1 MNHIR
6 VYGLT
11 CVLILAALAVPLSAT
26 TIVMPTDDQLVAKSP
41 VIVEGVVLSSTAVD
55 HDGHIRTETLLQ
67 VEKAIKGAAEGT
79 ITISEIGGVVGNRI
93 TKIFGAPQ
101 YTAGE
106 RVLVF
111 LEPAPAGGYRTIDLY
126 VGKFTRQHSLDG
138 RQLWTRDDSQSNVT
152 LLNSSLEPLAARNM
166 QRDAAGFE
174 SFIIDE
180 AAGRKGSMNYAVENP
195 VIDRGARDRDENG
208 LLSTPDFT
216 LIDEPTV
223 YRWFAFQN
231 NQSVAWRAYGT
242 QPGYSGGGV
251 SEVQTGLNSW
261 NSCPGTNIRYTYGG
275 TSTAAPGGLDAQNGL
290 NEVMFNDPLNEI
302 SGQWNP
308 GTGGI
313 VGQGGFNG
321 VSFAGAWTSPFAA
334 DAGHPQQT
342 YNSAWAITEGNLT
355 IQNNVAPGNG
365 ISSNRL
371 AEIIAHEFGH
381 TLGFGH
387 STVNGSLMWP
397 SVTGLGPSLRADDQ
411 KAAQWL
417 YPDGTVTNPGGN
429 GNSVPAAPTGLTA
442 TPSGTTVTLRW
453 TDNAN
458 NESGQSVYFATGT
471 SGGAFTKVGDLS
483 AGVTGVTL
491 TGFTTGT
498 YRLYVVAFND
508 AGQSAQSNIVTVT
521 IGNAL
526 SAAFTVSPGS
536 GVAGETTFAFTD
548 ASSGTIASWFWNFG
562 DGTAS
567 SASSPTHV
575 YAAAGVYTVTLTVT
589 ASGGGTSSAQK
600 SVTVTGP
607 SIPMKAQFT
616 WSPANPV
623 AGQDVGF
630 TDQSTGNLTAWVWN
644 FGDGGVSS
652 EQNPQ
657 HRYNTAG
664 TFTVTLTIYRNA
676 EALAATKTITVSSGN
691 PVTPTINAAFDLSTS
706 SATVGQNIAF
716 TDRSSGSPTSW
727 SWSFG
732 DGSFSSQQNPSHA
745 YAAPGSYTVT
755 LTASSAS
762 SSAAATKS
770 ITVVTGNVPYR
781 SLISVTAQTDG
792 VGGSQWRTELSFF
805 NAGAQPVSVNLSFIP
820 GAGGEVLTRSLVLN
834 PKQSKTYAN
843 ALLDLFDMPSGA
855 GAIAIEGT
863 SAAASANLKISS
875 RTFTSGASGTY
886 GQAVPDVVSADLQQT
901 LYMTGLASDPSYRTN
916 IGLVNRST
924 APVAATLLLLDAN
937 GTTLGSTQVTVPAGN
952 FQQAALSGYFPQ
964 AGTAAQTG
972 MTLRVSAAAPDA
984 ISAYCSVVDNRTQ
997 DPVYLQGIPA
1007 DATGR
1012 LLLPAVGRAPGANGT
1027 FWRSDVT
1034 FHNPTGSTLNLS
1046 LRYLPAGSDNRG
1058 VQARSLAVAPGHTT
1072 TLADILDWYGLATGS
1087 GALEITWS
1095 GGTGPVVSSRTYTTA
1110 AGGGT
1115 YGQSIDAVSAF
1126 GSDRWVPGL
1135 RSDASFRSNVGLVN
1149 AGNDTIGIALTLL
1162 AENGQQLGTAF
1173 VPLPPQSQVQASL
1186 GFLFPAVNVASLG
1199 TVTLQAH
1206 TDGAGLFVYGSLV
1219 DNNSGDPVFY
1229 AGR

>member
-1 MNHIR
+1 

-41 VIVEGVVLSSTAVD
+41 LIVEGTVLSSSAVD
-55 HDGHIRTETLLQ
+55 RDGHIRTETLLQ
-67 VEKAIKGAAEGT
+67 VEKSVKGKAEGT
-79 ITISEIGGVVGNRI
+79 ITIREIGGVVGNRI
-93 TKIFGAPQ
+93 TRIFGAPQ
-101 YTAGE
+101 YKAGE

-111 LEPAPAGGYRTIDLY
+111 LEPNPAGGYRTIDLY

-138 RQLWTRDDSQSNVT
+138 RQLWTRDDSQSSVT
-152 LLNSSLEPLAARNM
+152 LLNSNFEPLAARNM
-166 QRDAAGFE
+166 QRDAARFE
-174 SFIIDE
+174 QFISDE
-180 AAGRKGSMNYAVENP
+180 AAGRSGSMNYGVENP
-195 VIDRGARDRDENG
+195 VIDRGARTHNANG
-208 LLSTPDFT
+208 LVSAPDFT

-231 NQSVAWRAYGT
+231 NQTVSWRAYGT

-251 SEVQTGLNSW
+251 SEVQTGLASW
-261 NSCPGTNIRYTYGG
+261 NTCPGTNIRYSYGG
-275 TSTAAPGGLDAQNGL
+275 VSTASPGGLDTQNGL
-290 NEVMFNDPLNEI
+290 NEVLFNDPLNEI
-302 SGQWNP
+302 SGAWNP
-308 GTGGI
+308 GTGGV

-321 VSFAGAWTSPFAA
+321 VTFGGAWTSPFAA

-342 YNSAWAITEGNLT
+342 YSSTYSITEGNLT
-355 IQNNVAPGNG
+355 IQNNVSSSTG

-397 SVTGLGPSLRADDQ
+397 SVTGLGPGLRADDQ

-417 YPDGTVTNPGGN
+417 YPDGTVTNPGG
-429 GNSVPAAPTGLTA
+429 GGGGGGVPSAPTNLTA

-458 NESGQSVYFATGT
+458 NETGQSVYFAAG
-471 SGGAFTKVGDLS
+471 SSSSFSKVGDLS
-483 AGVTGVTL
+483 AGVTSVTL
-491 TGFTTGT
+491 TGFSTGS

-508 AGQSAQSNIVTVT
+508 AGQSAQSNIATVT
-521 IGNAL
+521 IGNSLA
-526 SAAFTVSPGS
+526 AAFTVSPGS
-536 GVAGETTFAFTD
+536 GVAGETSFAFTD
-548 ASSGTIASWFWNFG
+548 ASSGTVASWFWNFG
-562 DGTAS
+562 DGIAS
-567 SASSPTHV
+567 TLSSPTHV
-575 YAAAGVYTVTLTVT
+575 YAAAGVYTITLTIT
-589 ASGGGTSSAQK
+589 ATGGATSSAQR

-664 TFTVTLTIYRNA
+664 TFTITLTIYRNA

-691 PVTPTINAAFDLSTS
+691 PVTPNIAAAFDLSTA
-706 SATVGQNIAF
+706 SASVGQNVAF
-716 TDRSSGSPTSW
+716 TDRSTGSPTSW

-732 DGSFSSQQNPSHA
+732 DGAFSSQQNPSHM

-755 LTASSAS
+755 LTASSAT
-762 SSAAATKS
+762 SSAAATKTIS
-770 ITVVTGNVPYR
+770 VSTANVAYR
-781 SLISVTAQTDG
+781 SLISVTAQTNG
-792 VGGSQWRTELSFF
+792 VGGSVWRTELSLF
-805 NAGAQPVSVNLSFIP
+805 NAGAQPVSINLSFIP
-820 GAGGEVLTRSLVLN
+820 GAGGDVLTRSLVLN
-834 PKQSKTYAN
+834 AKQSKTYAN
-843 ALLDLFDMPSGA
+843 ALLDIFNMPSGA
-855 GAIAIEGT
+855 GALAIEGT
-863 SAAASANLKISS
+863 SAAASANLKVSS
-875 RTFTSGASGTY
+875 RTFTNGATGTY

-901 LYMTGLASDPSYRTN
+901 LYMTGLAADSSYRTN
-916 IGLVNRST
+916 IGLVNRGT
-924 APVAATLLLLDAN
+924 APVAATLLLLDSN
-937 GTTLGSTQVTVPAGN
+937 GNTLGSTQVTVPAGN

-964 AGTAAQTG
+964 AGTAAQSG
-972 MTLRVSAAAPDA
+972 MTLRVSAAVPDA
-984 ISAYCSVVDNRTQ
+984 ISAYASMVDNRTQ

-1007 DATGR
+1007 DSTGR

-1046 LRYLPAGSDNRG
+1046 LRYLPAGLDNRG
-1058 VQARSLAVAPGHTT
+1058 VQARNLTVAPGRTT
-1072 TLADILDWYGLATGS
+1072 TLSDILDWYGLATGS
-1087 GALEITWS
+1087 GALEVTWS
-1095 GGTGPVVSSRTYTTA
+1095 GGTGPVISSRTYTSVA
-1110 AGGGT
+1110 NGGT
-1115 YGQSIDAVSAF
+1115 YGQSIDAVSTF

-1135 RSDASFRSNVGLVN
+1135 RSDASFRSNAGFVN
-1149 AGNDTIGIALTLL
+1149 AGDQTIGVALTLL
-1162 AENGQQLGTAF
+1162 AENGTQIATGFLA
-1173 VPLPPQSQVQASL
+1173 LPPQSQAQNSL
-1186 GFLFPAVNVASLG
+1186 AALFPGVNVASLG

-1206 TDGAGLFVYGSLV
+1206 TDGTGLFVYGSLV
-1219 DNNSGDPVFY
+1219 DNDSGDPVFY
-1229 AGR
+1229 AGK

>member
-1 MNHIR
+1 MNQFR

-41 VIVEGVVLSSTAVD
+41 LIVSGTVLSSGAVD
-55 HDGHIRTETLLQ
+55 RDGRIWTETLLQ
-67 VEKAIKGAAEGT
+67 VDKAIKGSVEGT
-79 ITISEIGGVVGNRI
+79 ITIRELGGVVGNRI
-93 TKIFGAPQ
+93 TKIFGTPD
-101 YTAGE
+101 YKAGE

-111 LEPAPAGGYRTIDLY
+111 LEPSPAGGYRTIDLY
-126 VGKFTRQHSLDG
+126 VGKFTRQQSLDG

-152 LLNSSLEPLAARNM
+152 LLRSDFEPLAARNM

-174 SFIIDE
+174 HFISE
-180 AAGRKGSMNYAVENP
+180 QAAGRSASMSYAVENP
-195 VIDRGARDRDENG
+195 VIDRGARNHNGNG
-208 LLSTPDFT
+208 LMSAPDFT

-231 NQSVAWRAYGT
+231 NQNVSWRVNGT

-251 SEVQTGLNSW
+251 SEVQTGLASW
-261 NSCPGTNIRYTYGG
+261 NNCPGTNIRYTYGG
-275 TSTAAPGGLDAQNGL
+275 VSSAPPGGLDAQNGI
-290 NEVMFNDPLNEI
+290 NEVLFSDPLNEI
-302 SGQWNP
+302 SGAWSP
-308 GTGGI
+308 STGGV

-321 VSFAGAWTSPFAA
+321 VNFGGAWTSPFAA

-342 YNSAWAITEGNLT
+342 YNSTFAITEGNLT
-355 IQNNVAPGNG
+355 IQNNVSSSTG

-387 STVNGSLMWP
+387 STVSGSLMWP
-397 SVTGLGPSLRADDQ
+397 SVTGLGPGLRADDQ

-417 YPDGTVTNPGGN
+417 YPDGSTPVNPGG
-429 GNSVPAAPTGLTA
+429 GSVPAAPTNLTA

-458 NESGQSVYFATGT
+458 NETGQSVYFATGT
-471 SGGAFTKVGDLS
+471 SSSFSKIGDLS
-483 AGVTGVTL
+483 AGVTNVTL

-508 AGQSAQSNIVTVT
+508 AGPSAQSNIATVA

-526 SAAFTVSPGS
+526 AAAFTVSPGS
-536 GVAGETTFAFTD
+536 GVAGETSFAFTD
-548 ASSGTIASWFWNFG
+548 ASSGAVASWFWNFG

-567 SASSPTHV
+567 TLSSPTHV
-575 YAAAGVYTVTLTVT
+575 YAAAAVYTVTLTIT
-589 ASGGGTSSAQK
+589 AAGGATSSAQRA
-600 SVTVTGP
+600 VTVSGP

-623 AGQDVGF
+623 AGQEVGF

-664 TFTVTLTIYRNA
+664 TFTITLTIYRNA

-691 PVTPTINAAFDLSTS
+691 PVTPNISAAFDVSAS
-706 SATVGQNIAF
+706 SPAVGQSVSF
-716 TDRSSGSPTSW
+716 TDRSSGAPTSW

-755 LTASSAS
+755 LTASSAT
-762 SSAAATKS
+762 SSAAATKTINVAS
-770 ITVVTGNVPYR
+770 GNVAYR
-781 SLISVTAQTDG
+781 SLISVTAQTNG
-792 VGGSQWRTELSFF
+792 VGGSVWRTELSLF
-805 NAGAQPVSVNLSFIP
+805 NAGTQPVSINLSFIP
-820 GAGGEVLTRSLVLN
+820 GAGGEVLTRALVLN

-843 ALLDLFDMPSGA
+843 ALLDIFNMPSGA
-855 GAIAIEGT
+855 GALAIEGT

-875 RTFTSGASGTY
+875 RTFTNGTAGTY

-901 LYMTGLASDPSYRTN
+901 LYMTGLASDSSYRTN

-924 APVAATLLLLDAN
+924 APVAATLLLLDASGN
-937 GTTLGSTQVTVPAGN
+937 TLGSTQVTVPAGN

-972 MTLRVSAAAPDA
+972 MTLRVSAAVPDA
-984 ISAYCSVVDNRTQ
+984 ISAYASMVDNRTQ
-997 DPVYLQGIPA
+997 DPVYQQGLPA

-1046 LRYLPAGSDNRG
+1046 LRYLPAGLDNRG
-1058 VQARSLAVAPGHTT
+1058 VQARGLAVAPGHTT
-1072 TLADILDWYGLATGS
+1072 TLSDILDWYGLATGS
-1087 GALEITWS
+1087 GALEVTWS
-1095 GGTGPVVSSRTYTTA
+1095 GGTGPVISSRTYTSVA
-1110 AGGGT
+1110 SGGT
-1115 YGQSIDAVSAF
+1115 YGQSIDPVSTF

-1135 RSDASFRSNVGLVN
+1135 RSDASFRSNAGFVN
-1149 AGNDTIGIALTLL
+1149 ASNQTIGVALTLL
-1162 AENGQQLGTAF
+1162 AENGQQLATGFIA
-1173 VPLPPQSQVQASL
+1173 LPPQSQAQNSIGA
-1186 GFLFPAVNVASLG
+1186 LFPGVNVASLG

-1206 TDGAGLFVYGSLV
+1206 TDGTGLFVYGSLV
-1219 DNNSGDPVFY
+1219 DNESGDPVFY